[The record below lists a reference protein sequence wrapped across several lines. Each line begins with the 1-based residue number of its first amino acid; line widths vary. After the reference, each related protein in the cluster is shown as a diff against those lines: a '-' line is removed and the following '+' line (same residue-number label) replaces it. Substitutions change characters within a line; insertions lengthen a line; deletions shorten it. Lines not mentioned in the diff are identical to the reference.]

1 MRFSEQAFIV
11 TGGGSGIGRG
21 IVKRLTEEGARVM
34 ILDVDTHS
42 GNDAVEEYGDRVLF
56 LKGSV
61 ASEPTVKKA
70 VAATVRW
77 AGRLDGIVNN
87 AGIADPEIGPLEE
100 LSLATWQK
108 FIDVNLTG
116 AFLVAKHAAPHL
128 RSTKGAIVNISSS
141 RAVMSEPHTEPYS
154 ATKGGLLALT
164 HALSISLGPD
174 VRVNCVSPG
183 WIVTDELKA
192 RDQRKKPQL
201 SKKDNAQ
208 HPVGR
213 VGVPDDIAAAVAF
226 LLSSEAGFITGQNLV
241 IDGGMTR
248 KMIYV

>member
-1 MRFSEQAFIV
+1 MKFTDKAFIV

-21 IVKRLTEEGARVM
+21 IVKRLAEEGARVM
-34 ILDVDTHS
+34 ILDVDAH
-42 GNDAVEEYGDRVLF
+42 GGADAVEEYGDRVRF
-56 LKGSV
+56 TKGSV
-61 ASEPTVKKA
+61 ASEPVVRRC
-70 VAATVRW
+70 VAATVKW
-77 AGRLDGIVNN
+77 VGQLDGIVNN
-87 AGIADPEIGPLEE
+87 AGIADPVIGPLED
-100 LSLATWQK
+100 LPLTTWQK

-116 AFLVAKHAAPHL
+116 TFLVAKHAVPHL
-128 RSTKGAIVNISSS
+128 REANGAIVNISSS

-174 VRVNCVSPG
+174 VRVNCISPG

-192 RDQRKKPQL
+192 RDQRKKPKL
-201 SKKDNAQ
+201 TSKDNAQ

-226 LLSSEAGFITGQNLV
+226 FLSSEAGFITGQNLI

-248 KMIYV
+248 KMIYA